1 MSSTIDPAPVE
12 IRGHQTV
19 LVDVGEGPRTL
30 VTQGGW
36 IGNWELWKLQAE
48 ELSQRGWRVIAF
60 DHRGSGAA
68 TGPLGDSVLD
78 TLVDDLV
85 AVMDHCGVE
94 RAVLA
99 GESMGSLVVERA
111 AARAP
116 ERFSHLVVV
125 AGAARFPRT
134 PPMRAFRLGLRY
146 QYATTLNLF
155 VRMATPE
162 RGGSSVRPW
171 GLSFLR
177 RAAPAS
183 ALRLF
188 DALAGTDQRDVARR
202 ISVPTLV
209 MHGTSDLIV
218 PYYFGRELGR
228 LVPNARFIA
237 LPWAGHVPTMTRPT
251 AISRAIEEFVT
262 AP

>member
-1 MSSTIDPAPVE
+1 MPPTITPTQVE
-12 IRGHQTV
+12 INGHQTV
-19 LVDVGEGPRTL
+19 LVDVGAGPRTL

-68 TGPLGDSVLD
+68 TGPLGENVLD
-78 TLVDDLV
+78 TLVDDLF

-111 AARAP
+111 AARSP
-116 ERFSHLVVV
+116 ERFSHLVIV

-162 RGGSSVRPW
+162 RGGRSVRAW

-177 RAAPAS
+177 QADPSAA
-183 ALRLF
+183 LTLF
-188 DALAGTDQRDVARR
+188 DALAGTDQRDIARQ
-202 ISVPTLV
+202 ITVPTLV
-209 MHGTSDLIV
+209 MHGGADLIV
-218 PYYFGRELGR
+218 PYLFGRELGR
-228 LVPNARFIA
+228 LITNAQFVS
-237 LPWAGHVPTMTRPT
+237 LPWVGHVPTITRPEQ
-251 AISRAIEEFVT
+251 ISRAIEEFAGT
-262 AP
+262 P